1 MQTMNKKTE
10 IAQPYEPTPKETAAI
25 ESLKNRRANK
35 KPSPSLKLT
44 KTARREKEVVIDHQD
59 LGTGSLLFMEAIGST
74 DFDFMDGFIRQVI
87 NIGSQGN
94 EPDENGMN
102 FVLSMVRGIEPRD
115 QLEAM
120 LALQMAA
127 IHNATMTFSRR
138 LAHIETIPQQD
149 SANNALNKLARTF
162 TTQIETL
169 KRYRSTGEQKV
180 TVQHV
185 TVNDGG
191 QAVIGHVSTGAGE
204 NKREELPHAKQ
215 ITDASITTM
224 PCPLETVREAVPVSS
239 S

>member
-1 MQTMNKKTE
+1 MNKKTE
-10 IAQPYEPTPKETAAI
+10 ISQPYEPTPPETTAI
-25 ESLKNRRANK
+25 DAFKSRKANK
-35 KPSPSLKLT
+35 KPSPALKIT
-44 KTARREKEVVIDHQD
+44 KTERREKEVVIDHQD
-59 LGTGSLLFMEAIGST
+59 PKTGNMLFLESIGST
-74 DFDFMDGFIRQVI
+74 DVDFMDGFIRQVI
-87 NIGSQGN
+87 NVGSQGS

-102 FVLSMVRGIEPRD
+102 FLLSMVKGIEPRD

-138 LAHIETIPQQD
+138 LAHVETIPQQD

-162 TTQIETL
+162 TTQIEAL

-224 PCPLETVREAVPVSS
+224 SCPLEANGEAVPVPSR
-239 S
+239 

>member
-1 MQTMNKKTE
+1 MAKKE
-10 IAQPYEPTPKETAAI
+10 KIVQSYEPTPKETAAI

-35 KPSPSLKLT
+35 KPSPSLKIT
-44 KTARREKEVVIDHQD
+44 KTARRDKEVAINHED
-59 LGTGSLLFMEAIGST
+59 LETGSLLFLESIGST
-74 DFDFMDGFIRQVI
+74 DLNFMDGFIRQVI
-87 NIGSQGN
+87 NVGSQGS

-102 FVLSMVRGIEPRD
+102 FILSMVRGIEPRD

-127 IHNATMTFSRR
+127 VHNATITFSRR
-138 LAHIETIPQQD
+138 LAHVETLPQQD

-162 TTQIETL
+162 TTQIEAL

-191 QAVIGHVSTGAGE
+191 QAVIGHVSPGAGE

-224 PCPLETVREAVPVSS
+224 PCPLETIRETVPITSR
-239 S
+239 

>member
-1 MQTMNKKTE
+1 
-10 IAQPYEPTPKETAAI
+10 
-25 ESLKNRRANK
+25 
-35 KPSPSLKLT
+35 
-44 KTARREKEVVIDHQD
+44 
-59 LGTGSLLFMEAIGST
+59 
-74 DFDFMDGFIRQVI
+74 MDGFIRQVI
-87 NIGSQGN
+87 NVGSQGS

-102 FVLSMVRGIEPRD
+102 FLLSMVKGIEPRD

-138 LAHIETIPQQD
+138 LAHVETIPQQD

-162 TTQIETL
+162 TTQIEAL

-224 PCPLETVREAVPVSS
+224 SCPLEANGEAVPVPSR
-239 S
+239 

>member
-1 MQTMNKKTE
+1 MNKKKE
-10 IAQPYEPTPKETAAI
+10 SAQPYEPTPQETAAI
-25 ESLKNRRANK
+25 EAFKSRKANK

-44 KTARREKEVVIDHQD
+44 KTERREKEVVIDHQD
-59 LGTGSLLFMEAIGST
+59 PKTGNLLFLEAIGST
-74 DFDFMDGFIRQVI
+74 DVDFMDGFIRQVI
-87 NIGSQGN
+87 NVGSQGN

-120 LALQMAA
+120 LAIQMAA
-127 IHNATMTFSRR
+127 VHNATMTFARR
-138 LAHIETIPQQD
+138 LAHVENIQQQD
-149 SANNALNKLARTF
+149 SAERALNKLARTF
-162 TTQIETL
+162 TTQIEAL

-191 QAVIGHVSTGAGE
+191 QAVIGHVTTEAGE

-215 ITDASITTM
+215 ITDAPITTM
-224 PCPLETVREAVPVSS
+224 PCPLEANGEAVQISS
-239 S
+239 R